1 VIVSTQKTTL
11 AQDLVYT
18 TNYVEGTMSIADVKG
33 WFQTQLS
40 VACLGIVCDNGT
52 FGLISRSHLSQYLT
66 GQKHDPSVLKQA
78 VSEIMI
84 NNPVVVDAAHDIDF
98 TMSRLILNK
107 SSDDGF
113 FNDIIVQ
120 EAGHF
125 VGLISVRD
133 LIMNHLEN
141 LTHRLT
147 AMEAQLAALAR
158 KNKELFENSF
168 RQGRMETQY
177 KDIFEQTPVPIVV
190 FDEHGKF
197 VSGNQHF
204 IGLADYTAKQIDTKL
219 SYRKLFEG
227 DFRTLFDQENKKW
240 KDLSLRDESSQYSLV
255 LITRHDE
262 SLPCQA
268 LADLTPDGQHIMLT
282 IIQSGQNPTVGPRD
296 IVESR
301 PSITHAKPP
310 GKITQAIKMKL
321 SNANAIG
328 LARSVA
334 TNLIDRQEDMD
345 QLMRKLE
352 TIIDVAQKIETRSEE
367 VPTPGALHS
376 GQDEP
381 MRGKLTDFSVIDLA
395 QILVQGTKTGQLMLL
410 RQKEPRYVGSI
421 YFYCGAIVHA
431 EALNSLSGEDALPA
445 LLNMKDG
452 SFEFLFNQNSPVTT
466 IDGDA
471 MGILMDACRRADE
484 QDSRA

>member
-1 VIVSTQKTTL
+1 V
-11 AQDLVYT
+11 
-18 TNYVEGTMSIADVKG
+18 VEAG
-33 WFQTQLS
+33 
-40 VACLGIVCDNGT
+40 
-52 FGLISRSHLSQYLT
+52 
-66 GQKHDPSVLKQA
+66 
-78 VSEIMI
+78 
-84 NNPVVVDAAHDIDF
+84 HDIDF
-98 TMSRLILNK
+98 AMGRLIQDK
-107 SSDDGF
+107 SADDGF

-125 VGLISVRD
+125 IGLISVRD
-133 LIMNHLEN
+133 LLMGHLEN
-141 LTHRLT
+141 MTHRLT

-177 KDIFEQTPVPIVV
+177 KDIFERTPVPIVV

-204 IGLADYTAKQIDTKL
+204 IALADYTTKQIDTKL

-227 DFRTLFDQENKKW
+227 DFRNLFDQENRKW
-240 KDLSLRDESSQYSLV
+240 KDLSLRDEPSQYSMV
-255 LITRHDE
+255 MITRHDE
-262 SLPCQA
+262 SLPCQV

-282 IIQSGQNPTVGPRD
+282 IINSGKNPLIGPHD
-296 IVESR
+296 IVESK
-301 PSITHAKPP
+301 PAITHTKPP

-352 TIIDVAQKIETRSEE
+352 TIIDVAQKIENRSEE
-367 VPTPGALHS
+367 IPAPGSAEQAGL
-376 GQDEP
+376 DEP

-410 RQKEPRYVGSI
+410 RKKEPRYVGSI
-421 YFYCGAIVHA
+421 YFYCGSIIHA
-431 EALNSLSGEDALPA
+431 EAHNSLSGEEALPA
-445 LLNMKDG
+445 LLNLKDG
-452 SFEFLFNQNSPVTT
+452 SFEFLFNQNSPVTS
-466 IDGDA
+466 INGDA

-484 QDSRA
+484 QDS